1 MLVCLHVC
9 FNLSFDDNKRRYK
22 CNKSVTPRENIIFS
36 SCIATRFIIETK
48 LLYQAYVT
56 ITELAF

>member
-48 LLYQAYVT
+48 LLYQA
-56 ITELAF
+56 